1 MGRNYSESLFKMI
14 KLVLSIRSLNLGGAE
29 RQFIELVK
37 HIDKNKF
44 DVYVCTMYGGV
55 LEEEI
60 KAVHDVHYTNLQK
73 KGRYDLFSFFIKYRS
88 YLASIQPDVIYSF
101 LPEMNLFSLWCKP
114 KKTKIVWGIRA
125 SNVNFR
131 LYGKMPILLFWLQK
145 IFLFKIHKIIL
156 NSHTAYQFYRQY
168 GFNMC
173 SAIVISNGIDTT
185 KFHKDDQTRKIF
197 REKYS
202 LQENDIVIGTVA
214 RIDPMK
220 GYLILANVAL
230 LLFQKYNNVYFFA
243 IGSGNPLLQKEYED
257 IVKIFNNKK
266 FFWLPEQINS
276 EAFYSGFDIFCSPSL
291 FGEGFSNAIA
301 EAMSCEVPC
310 VVTDVGDSKL
320 IVGDC
325 GLVVHPNNIQELE
338 MMLIQMLTKDLK
350 VYGSKSRSRIV
361 ENFSIKQMINK
372 VEKEINELA
381 K

>member
-1 MGRNYSESLFKMI
+1 MI
-14 KLVLSIRSLNLGGAE
+14 TLVLAIRSLNLGGAE

-37 HIDKNKF
+37 HIDKSRFN
-44 DVYVCTMYGGV
+44 VYVCTMYGGV

-60 KAVHDVHYTNLQK
+60 KAIHDVHYTNLQK
-73 KGRYDLFSFFIKYRS
+73 KGRYDLVSFLMKYRS

-114 KKTKIVWGIRA
+114 KKTKIIWGIRA
-125 SNVNFR
+125 SNVDFR